1 MDDEEKEKRR
11 VELRKKLEDVQNEL
25 DATDTI
31 DEETLNKK
39 IGDLTVGEFLE
50 ILGSTGGGG
59 TCAIP
64 PMGNMGDM
72 MKMSMDMI
80 KNNPDMMRQ
89 MMKMFG
95 GR

>member
-1 MDDEEKEKRR
+1 MNEEEKEKRR
-11 VELRKKLEDVQNEL
+11 VELRKKSEELQNEI
-25 DATDTI
+25 DDIETI
-31 DEETLNKK
+31 DKETLDKK

-50 ILGSTGGGG
+50 ILNSTGGGG

-64 PMGNMGDM
+64 ATGNMGDM
-72 MKMSMDMI
+72 MKMSMDMM
-80 KNNPDMMRQ
+80 KSNPDMIKQ